1 MNPNGAMTP
10 TVEAPTTR
18 TPPSGPSGIS
28 SPRSDAVPADLPG
41 VCPVCGGRSIL
52 PEGASSALVAVCD
65 VLVVKAL
72 EQVGKW
78 IVRAERSRY
87 REFNGRSWQ
96 VAHTIWQPGEE
107 MVTKAL
113 RSAWDVVPAL
123 LDTHGCC
130 GVTSRQVSE
139 MLDSYV
145 HDLTLTGTEHHIREL
160 AYRFE
165 SRLGLPVY
173 LKHEHG
179 SHA

>member
-1 MNPNGAMTP
+1 MSRQTVMQP
-10 TVEAPTTR
+10 TQAAADP
-18 TPPSGPSGIS
+18 TPPKGGAGM
-28 SPRSDAVPADLPG
+28 SDAVPADLPG

-87 REFNGRSWQ
+87 RTLGTRPWQ
-96 VAHTIWQPGEE
+96 AAHTIWQPGDA

-130 GVTSRQVSE
+130 GVTSRQVTH
-139 MLDSYV
+139 MLDEYV
-145 HDLTLTGTEHHIREL
+145 HDLTLTGTQHSIQEL

-173 LKHEHG
+173 LRHDHG
-179 SHA
+179 SAHANQHA